1 MYGFQLQVNFKVL
14 EMYNRD
20 VEKPFRPKDVAVVV
34 RASRDTKVGETFK
47 GIIDDL
53 PVFLHVGWSKK
64 DEPILLHEKDL
75 EMTWGECE
83 KLQRFRREKT
93 SGDLKVIYVGLWES
107 ELPDLHRNLL
117 VDAIRRMKKS
127 KFYRQKR
134 RLEKALIEV
143 FGNDEVEEDSSATR
157 KRKGPSSPRKRKE
170 PRSPRKRP
178 KPSPAHTDIPP
189 PRESEPRSP
198 KTKPSPIP
206 PPHERVRSEYNGLP
220 LWPSNDKRNKTG
232 YKGVAPQK
240 LNGLHTGKFVARW
253 VGGDGEQ
260 YQLATTPTAL
270 EAAYAYAIN
279 MLIEHEQTFRPA
291 SFTKDE
297 KQQFAKD
304 LLKMKRYKNFR

>member
-1 MYGFQLQVNFKVL
+1 MYGFQLQVNFMVL
-14 EMYNRD
+14 ERYNRD
-20 VEKPFRPKDVAVVV
+20 VEKPLRPKDVAVVMRV
-34 RASRDTKVGETFK
+34 SRDTKVGETFK

-53 PVFLHVGWSKK
+53 PVFLHVGWSNK
-64 DEPILLHEKDL
+64 EPILLHEKDF

-83 KLQRFRREKT
+83 KLQRFKRETT
-93 SGDLKVIYVGLWES
+93 SGDLKVIYIGLWES
-107 ELPDLHRNLL
+107 ELPDLDRNLL
-117 VDAIRRMKKS
+117 IDAIQRMKKS

-134 RLEKALIEV
+134 FLEKALIEV
-143 FGNDEVEEDSSATR
+143 FGNDEAEEDSPATR
-157 KRKGPSSPRKRKE
+157 KRKEPSSPRKRKG

-189 PRESEPRSP
+189 PRESE
-198 KTKPSPIP
+198 
-206 PPHERVRSEYNGLP
+206 YNGLP

-232 YKGVAPQK
+232 YKGVTPQK
-240 LNGLHTGKFVARW
+240 LNGLYTGKFIARW

-270 EAAYAYAIN
+270 KAAYAYAIN
-279 MLIEHEQTFRPA
+279 MLIQHNRTFKPA

-304 LLKMKRYKNFR
+304 LLEMKRYKNFR